1 MRFLAERKEPDSSN
15 AVLTENKVEQI
26 RCEFRKKRK
35 RSEALAKELTTAVDP
50 VIFHDYIT
58 AVQESDE
65 IAAFLFSFQG
75 TDFTKSP

>member
-1 MRFLAERKEPDSSN
+1 MRFLAEKKEPDSSN
-15 AVLTENKVEQI
+15 AALTDNKVEQI

-35 RSEALAKELTTAVDP
+35 RSEALTKELTTAVNP
-50 VIFHDYIT
+50 VIFNDYLT

-75 TDFTKSP
+75 TDFTKSL